1 MEIRLEELREG
12 FAIYGFI
19 IKEDALYTVYLA
31 LRLEKPLLVCGP
43 PGVGKTELA
52 KVLSRIM
59 NARLIRLQ
67 CHEGL
72 DESSALYDWNIQ
84 RQLVKIHL
92 STRDEQLREEKLFSL
107 SNILQRPL
115 LQAITSEER
124 VVLLIDEIDRSDP
137 SFEAFVLEVLSDFQ
151 ITIPEIGTITATRKP
166 IVVITNNGEREL
178 SEPLRRRCIF
188 LYLDFPTI
196 EEEASILKN
205 RAPEV
210 LENLNEEIAMAV
222 AWARDKGHQLGPSA
236 PYALDWARSLLLLN
250 ADSYQ
255 KNYIDNTLEA
265 LAKNK
270 ENLAA
275 FWNQTAT
282 GVASNLKKEKYEG

>member
-1 MEIRLEELREG
+1 MEINLEELREG
-12 FAIYGFI
+12 FARYRFI

-31 LRLEKPLLVCGP
+31 LRLEKPLLVGGP

-52 KVLSRIM
+52 KVLSQIM

-67 CHEGL
+67 CYEGL

-92 STRDEQLREEKLFSL
+92 SARDGQLREEKLFSL

-115 LQAITSEER
+115 LQAITSEEQ

-137 SFEAFVLEVLSDFQ
+137 GFEAFVLEVLSDFQ

-178 SEPLRRRCIF
+178 SEPLRRRCVF
-188 LYLDFPTI
+188 LYLDFPEI

-222 AWARDKGHQLGPSA
+222 AWARDRGHQLGPNA
-236 PYALDWARSLLLLN
+236 PYAMDWARSLLLLN

-255 KNYIDNTLEA
+255 KDYIDKTLKA
-265 LAKNK
+265 LANNK
-270 ENLAA
+270 DSLAA
-275 FWNQTAT
+275 FWNQTVT
-282 GVASNLKKEKYEG
+282 GVATNLKKEKE

>member
-12 FAIYGFI
+12 FARYGFV
-19 IKEDALYTVYLA
+19 IKEDDLYTVYLA
-31 LRLEKPLLVCGP
+31 LHLEKPLLVGGP

-52 KVLSRIM
+52 KVLSKIM

-72 DESSALYDWNIQ
+72 DESNALFDWNIQ
-84 RQLVKIHL
+84 RQLVKMHL
-92 STRDEQLREEKLFSL
+92 AAKDEQLREETLFSL

-115 LQAITSEER
+115 LQAITSEEQ

-151 ITIPEIGTITATRKP
+151 ITIPEIGTIAATRKP

-178 SEPLRRRCIF
+178 SEPLRRRCVF
-188 LYLDFPTI
+188 LYLDFPRI
-196 EEEASILKN
+196 EEEALILKN
-205 RAPEV
+205 CAPEV

-222 AWARDKGHQLGPSA
+222 AWARDKGHQLGPNA

-255 KNYIDNTLEA
+255 KDYIDKTLEA

-275 FWNQTAT
+275 FWTQPET
-282 GVASNLKKEKYEG
+282 GVVGNLEKEKK